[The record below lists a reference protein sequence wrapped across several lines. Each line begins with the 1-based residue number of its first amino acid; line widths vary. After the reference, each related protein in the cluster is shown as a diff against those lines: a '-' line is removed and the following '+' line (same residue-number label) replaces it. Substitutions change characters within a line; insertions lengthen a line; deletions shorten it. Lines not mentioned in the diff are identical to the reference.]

1 MANKE
6 ITLKFILNGKKVSV
20 KTPPHIRLVDLLRD
34 NLSLTGTKEGCGI
47 GECGAC
53 TVLMNKKAVN
63 SCLILAAQ
71 VQGAEIKTIES
82 VAEGN
87 LLAPLQKHFLSS
99 GAVQCGFCTPGMILS
114 AYALL
119 NEIPEPGE
127 EEIADAIAGN
137 LCRCTGYKQIL
148 NAIKETANEI
158 NSKK

>member
-20 KTPPHIRLVDLLRD
+20 KSPPHIRLVDLLRD
-34 NLSLTGTKEGCGI
+34 NLGLTGTKEGCGI

-87 LLAPLQKHFLSS
+87 LLAPLQIHFLSS